1 LPFSI
6 LLDRSSTAV
15 NVPHSQEPRL
25 SHLLVASAGERD
37 VVDSAAHAIC
47 RLHRAHGLEFACAVG
62 QLVVDRFYGGD
73 VDAMRQQRHG
83 CPSLRRLAEH
93 PALPMSA
100 SSLHR
105 AIAIFDVVERVES
118 SVRWSHLGPSHVR
131 AVLPL
136 PHERQEALLEAAE
149 AGAWTVE
156 RLALAVREAREDLQG
171 RTEAR
176 HRGGRPPLPRFVKTI
191 RALSRLADPDEAL
204 YGDLDRAAHLAREER
219 ELLQA
224 VLAKMKA
231 RCAELERALSTSAN
245 APADPRQTAGSGS

>member
-1 LPFSI
+1 VNTPDYKGGRLGARP
-6 LLDRSSTAV
+6 LDST
-15 NVPHSQEPRL
+15 
-25 SHLLVASAGERD
+25 GDRD
-37 VVDSAAHAIC
+37 IVDATADEIT

-73 VDAMRQQRHG
+73 VDAMRQRRRG

-118 SVRWSHLGPSHVR
+118 SVHWSHLGPSHVR

-136 PHERQEALLEAAE
+136 PHERQVALLEAAE

-156 RLALAVREAREDLQG
+156 RLALAVREARADLEN

-191 RALSRLADPDEAL
+191 RALSRLADADEAL
-204 YGDLDRAAHLAREER
+204 YGDLDRAAHLGREER
-219 ELLQA
+219 EQLQT

-231 RCAELERALSTSAN
+231 RCAELERALSVGGG
-245 APADPRQTAGSGS
+245 PVDQHH